1 MAARPN
7 EHWLDPRARSPPDP
21 EGATLRVRTAIKVRR
36 MHAKREVIDDVTHL
50 TTAAP
55 TELLAELGTGP
66 ADDD

>member
-1 MAARPN
+1 
-7 EHWLDPRARSPPDP
+7 
-21 EGATLRVRTAIKVRR
+21 